1 MPSMSN
7 LGNGSPGPISRAP
20 SPPPPEVDW
29 TVAAHE
35 LSKLL
40 IPIDRQTMSC
50 KPEDLSVE
58 ATRARRDRQSIITP
72 PASNSGSE
80 APEPSRMA
88 LRTRKPAKPMV
99 ETVQEDA
106 AKKPASKANRR
117 KTVAGAAVIAAE
129 KVLYRSHL
137 SWVLML
143 IHIGHVEEHHSNAR
157 AELLK
162 ADEPIKPT
170 S

>member
-1 MPSMSN
+1 
-7 LGNGSPGPISRAP
+7 
-20 SPPPPEVDW
+20 
-29 TVAAHE
+29 
-35 LSKLL
+35 
-40 IPIDRQTMSC
+40 
-50 KPEDLSVE
+50 
-58 ATRARRDRQSIITP
+58 
-72 PASNSGSE
+72 
-80 APEPSRMA
+80 MA

-99 ETVQEDA
+99 ETVQEDD

-129 KVLYRSHL
+129 KVPYRLHIL
-137 SWVLML
+137 WAPIL
-143 IHIGHVEEHHSNAR
+143 IHAGHFEEHNSNAR